1 MTSYLTCVSM
11 NITRVMGRPVF
22 MIFIHLCLVL
32 PSFSSKFNL
41 PAFHLAQVQILFSKS
56 SLPGLAFLPPFL
68 NRNDPATNFKQGP
81 YIIYI
86 HYIFNLLKPWK
97 FHVLQWDIYP
107 VSTLSSIPNHG
118 TYQKNTQSTDL
129 VFKTCQI
136 LVCYKTSLYLLSKQ
150 QTRLVTGPRMLHRVR
165 VALSDQI
172 NLVENMMS
180 DDHTKNHGLWTWLV
194 LWYQHLECRIWR
206 CTALFFFLFGLVYL
220 LAFCCCCFV
229 VL

>member
-1 MTSYLTCVSM
+1 MHRSPCYFTTALTEFTLFANCLLWNDFLLDLSFHKHHQSDGQTCLYDPGV
-11 NITRVMGRPVF
+11 
-22 MIFIHLCLVL
+22 IHLCLVL
-32 PSFSSKFNL
+32 PRFSSKFNL

-97 FHVLQWDIYP
+97 FQVLQWDIYP
-107 VSTLSSIPNHG
+107 VSTLFSIPNHG
-118 TYQKNTQSTDL
+118 THQKNTQSTDL

-150 QTRLVTGPRMLHRVR
+150 QTRLVTGPRKLHRVS

-172 NLVENMMS
+172 NPVENMIS
-180 DDHTKNHGLWTWLV
+180 DDHTKNHGL
-194 LWYQHLECRIWR
+194 
-206 CTALFFFLFGLVYL
+206 
-220 LAFCCCCFV
+220 
-229 VL
+229 